1 MVNSKW
7 CLIFDMDGV
16 LVDSEAVIEEAA
28 RLGLQ
33 EYGVFAKSEDFKPFV
48 GAGEDRF
55 IGGVAEKY
63 GVTYHTDMKKR
74 VYEIYL
80 EQVEHKLKVYPN
92 TVPLL
97 KKLVEIGCHFAL
109 GSSADRIKVN
119 ANLNVANIDMNWFKG
134 IVTGDDVVHKK
145 PAPDI
150 YLKAAAL
157 LGAEPK
163 HCIVVEDALN
173 GIQAAHAAGMKCI
186 GITTSFT
193 KEELKANH
201 ADFICDDLLDIIGIL
216 ELM

>member
-1 MVNSKW
+1 MSEPKW
-7 CLIFDMDGV
+7 SLIFDMDGV

-33 EYGVFAKSEDFKPFV
+33 EYGVFANSDDFKPFV
-48 GAGEDRF
+48 GTGEDRY

-80 EQVEHKLKVYPN
+80 QQVERKLKVYEN
-92 TVPLL
+92 TIPLL
-97 KKLVEIGCHFAL
+97 KKLMENGTTFAL
-109 GSSADRIKVN
+109 GSSADRIKVE
-119 ANLNVANIDMNWFKG
+119 ANLKVAGIDRAWFKG
-134 IVTGDDVVHKK
+134 LVTGDDVVHKK

-150 YLKAAAL
+150 YLKASQM
-157 LGAEPK
+157 LGVDPQ

-193 KEELKANH
+193 GEQLKEH
-201 ADFICDDLLDIIGIL
+201 QADFICEDLLEIIEIL
-216 ELM
+216 NR